1 MLKFRPV
8 QHKPRKKKKFY
19 AMYAYFL
26 QTFGA
31 IAKGYKYSNR
41 HYAYCNFRYRE
52 FQTFY
57 LSSLYFFWRIP
68 SSTLVWRAGSP
79 TAHSSGT
86 DRYISAILEDAPP
99 EMLSSLW
106 IMNHT
111 ILAKIDR
118 TRASLELKS
127 ARITSRV
134 LFPVLFQ
141 LPQFRFLASA
151 FKTYSLTNLKTKVP
165 THHILIA
172 GNVKNETTFFQLQS
186 YFIIR
191 PL

>member
-1 MLKFRPV
+1 
-8 QHKPRKKKKFY
+8 
-19 AMYAYFL
+19 MYAYFL

-41 HYAYCNFRYRE
+41 HYAYRNFRYRE

-57 LSSLYFFWRIP
+57 LSSLYFFLQIP

-111 ILAKIDR
+111 ILPKIDR

-134 LFPVLFQ
+134 LFPVFFQ
-141 LPQFRFLASA
+141 LLLPQFRFLASA
-151 FKTYSLTNLKTKVP
+151 FKTYCLTNLKTKVP

-172 GNVKNETTFFQLQS
+172 GNVKNETTLFQLQS

>member
-1 MLKFRPV
+1 MSALKIVVALRITISSMFYFDVPPKML
-8 QHKPRKKKKFY
+8 
-19 AMYAYFL
+19 A
-26 QTFGA
+26 
-31 IAKGYKYSNR
+31 
-41 HYAYCNFRYRE
+41 
-52 FQTFY
+52 
-57 LSSLYFFWRIP
+57 
-68 SSTLVWRAGSP
+68 
-79 TAHSSGT
+79 
-86 DRYISAILEDAPP
+86 
-99 EMLSSLW
+99 SLW

-111 ILAKIDR
+111 ILAKINR

-134 LFPVLFQ
+134 LFPVLLQ

>member
-1 MLKFRPV
+1 MHTV
-8 QHKPRKKKKFY
+8 
-19 AMYAYFL
+19 
-26 QTFGA
+26 TFV
-31 IAKGYKYSNR
+31 
-41 HYAYCNFRYRE
+41 
-52 FQTFY
+52 TV
-57 LSSLYFFWRIP
+57 SSKLFTSPHSTFFWRIP

-99 EMLSSLW
+99 EMVSSLW